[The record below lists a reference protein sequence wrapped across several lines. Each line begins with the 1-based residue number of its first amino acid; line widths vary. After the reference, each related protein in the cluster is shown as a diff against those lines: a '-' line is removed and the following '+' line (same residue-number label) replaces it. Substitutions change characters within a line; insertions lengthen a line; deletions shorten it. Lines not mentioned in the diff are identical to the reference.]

1 MFSLLQIV
9 DLQAI
14 ALCKKVHG
22 EHALRVGRCRQD
34 GLRSGHPRDPARPLI
49 GSSQVPGQNGN
60 HMAPFLIHDQ
70 HCRIHILP
78 ANMRCNGAHG
88 DPAGADEQKNV
99 SPAEILRGPFLQ
111 DPFPA
116 HFGDGLHIG
125 TVLRHVCRDPA
136 GQVSSCLCEI
146 DDV

>member
-1 MFSLLQIV
+1 MQTVVLR
-9 DLQAI
+9 
-14 ALCKKVHG
+14 KKVHS
-22 EHALRVGRCRQD
+22 EPASNVCRSRQNRLRA
-34 GLRSGHPRDPARPLI
+34 GHPRDPARPFI

-60 HMAPFLIHDQ
+60 HMAPFFIHDQ
-70 HCRIHILP
+70 RGRIRILP
-78 ANMRCNGAHG
+78 ANMRRNGAHG
-88 DPAGADEQKNV
+88 DPAGADEQENV
-99 SPAEILRGPFLQ
+99 SLAEILRGPFLQ

>member
-1 MFSLLQIV
+1 MS
-9 DLQAI
+9 
-14 ALCKKVHG
+14 G
-22 EHALRVGRCRQD
+22 QD
-34 GLRSGHPRDPARPLI
+34 
-49 GSSQVPGQNGN
+49 GN

-78 ANMRCNGAHG
+78 ANMRRNGAHS
-88 DPAGADEQKNV
+88 DPAGADEQENI
-99 SPAEILRGPFLQ
+99 PLADILRCPFLQ
-111 DPFPA
+111 DPFSA

-136 GQVSSCLCEI
+136 GQAAACLCEI

>member
-22 EHALRVGRCRQD
+22 EHALCVGCSRQN
-34 GLRSGHPRDPARPLI
+34 GLCSCHPRDPARPFI

-60 HMAPFLIHDQ
+60 HMAPFFIHDQ
-70 HCRIHILP
+70 HSRIRILP
-78 ANMRCNGAHG
+78 ANMRCNSAHG

-111 DPFPA
+111 DPLTA

-136 GQVSSCLCEI
+136 GQAAACLCEI